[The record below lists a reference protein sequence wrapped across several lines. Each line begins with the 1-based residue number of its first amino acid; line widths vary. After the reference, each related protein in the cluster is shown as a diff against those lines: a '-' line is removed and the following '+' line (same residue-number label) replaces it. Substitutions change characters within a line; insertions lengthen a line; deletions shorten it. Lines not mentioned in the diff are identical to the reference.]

1 MATGPSLPG
10 AGVVNAWAGTRVLFT
25 GAQGFIGS
33 WVAERLLEE
42 GAEVLVLDRPPA
54 EPSRFVLRGL
64 HERCTAV
71 SADLLDHASLRTA
84 IEDHGVQAVFHL
96 AASAIVGSA
105 ATSPLGTFEVNVAGT
120 WNLLEACRLAHEPP
134 VRIVVASTDKAYGI
148 HENLPYREDHALQ
161 PHYPYD
167 ASKASADIIAR
178 SYAHTFELPVAV
190 TRLGN
195 VFGGGDF
202 NFSRLIPGT
211 IQTLLNGERP
221 VIRSNGL
228 MERDFLYA
236 EDAVT
241 AYLAVAGSLDR
252 PELRGRAWN
261 ASIGHPVSVLEIV
274 SGLTEI
280 SGVQVEPDVRGQGTP
295 HGELTRQWLDCSALR
310 EQLGWTPAWDLRRG
324 LEETYRWY
332 ASCQRSAPSS
342 RPASASSRRRAMRMN
357 RDPSKSSIRRSR
369 SR

>member
-1 MATGPSLPG
+1 MNG
-10 AGVVNAWAGTRVLFT
+10 WAGTRVLFT

-33 WVAERLLEE
+33 WVTERLLDE

-71 SADLLDHASLRTA
+71 AADLLDPGSLRAA

-105 ATSPLGTFEVNVAGT
+105 ATSPLGTYEVNVRGT
-120 WNLLEACRLAHEPP
+120 WNLLEACRVADESP

-148 HENLPYREDHALQ
+148 HEDLPYREDHALQ

-178 SYAHTFELPVAV
+178 SYAHTFDLPIAV

-211 IQTLLNGERP
+211 VQALLDGERP

-228 MERDFLYA
+228 MQRDFLYA

-241 AYLAVAGSLDR
+241 AYLAVAASLDR

-261 ASIGHPVSVLEIV
+261 ASIGRPVSVLEIV
-274 SGLTEI
+274 SSLIEI
-280 SGVQVEPDVRGQGTP
+280 AGARIEPDVRGQGTP
-295 HGELTRQWLDCSALR
+295 HGELTRQWLDCGAIR
-310 EQLGWTPAWDLRRG
+310 EQLGWAPAWDLRPG

-332 ASCQRSAPSS
+332 ETCR
-342 RPASASSRRRAMRMN
+342 RSASSSAPALSSSLSRAMRMK
-357 RDPSKSSIRRSR
+357 RDPVKSSMRSSR

>member
-1 MATGPSLPG
+1 
-10 AGVVNAWAGTRVLFT
+10 LFT

-33 WVAERLLEE
+33 WVAERLLDE

-64 HERCTAV
+64 SERCTAV
-71 SADLLDHASLRTA
+71 AADLLDHASLRTA

-105 ATSPLGTFEVNVAGT
+105 ASSPLSTFEVNVRGT
-120 WNLLEACRLAHEPP
+120 WNLLEACRVVSEPP
-134 VRIVVASTDKAYGI
+134 ARIVVASTDKAYGI
-148 HENLPYREDHALQ
+148 HEQLPYREDHALQ

-167 ASKASADIIAR
+167 ASKAAADIIAR
-178 SYAHTFELPVAV
+178 SYAHTYGLPVAV

-211 IQTLLNGERP
+211 IRALLAGERP

-241 AYLAVAGSLDR
+241 AYLAIARSLDR
-252 PELRGRAWN
+252 PELHGRAWN
-261 ASIGHPVSVLEIV
+261 ASIGRPVSVFEVVTRLV
-274 SGLTEI
+274 EI
-280 SGVQVEPDVRGQGTP
+280 SGLRLEPDVLGRGTP
-295 HGELTRQWLDCSALR
+295 HGELERQWLDSSAIAA
-310 EQLGWTPAWDLRRG
+310 ELGWTPRWDLQRG
-324 LEETYRWY
+324 LRATFDWY
-332 ASCQRSAPSS
+332 ASELPVSSRSAD
-342 RPASASSRRRAMRMN
+342 RASAAPHRAVLR
-357 RDPSKSSIRRSR
+357 PPAP
-369 SR
+369 